1 MKCINLI
8 AMLLLD
14 GTLNAYA
21 DNDVYDNI
29 TKHPRGDDVLQA
41 DTDYC
46 SRMLGALQ
54 SGTPT
59 SQAYKSCMRGR
70 GWRYSHTVRE
80 RATRDHMY
88 RDPDKPGPMCKDFT
102 IGGITGL
109 DSSNFLGREG
119 KASVRDGERRPRN
132 RMKTPGGWN
141 SPGRRASQNQ
151 RCGEKALA

>member
-1 MKCINLI
+1 MKRINLI

-80 RATRDHMY
+80 RATICIAIR
-88 RDPDKPGPMCKDFT
+88 
-102 IGGITGL
+102 I
-109 DSSNFLGREG
+109 
-119 KASVRDGERRPRN
+119 
-132 RMKTPGGWN
+132 
-141 SPGRRASQNQ
+141 SPGRCARILRSAASPDWTP
-151 RCGEKALA
+151 RIF